1 MTAAC
6 REVPVLTTTLDL
18 PLEMRE
24 RCCLMAAEMA
34 RHNNCAVAIVVLPGS
49 SPP

>member
-6 REVPVLTTTLDL
+6 RAVPVLTTTLDL
-18 PLEMRE
+18 PLDMRE
-24 RCCLMAAEMA
+24 RRFLMAAEIA

-49 SPP
+49 PPP